1 MSGDTPGHERL
12 SGNINTISRGTGS
25 GLESEEQALGMD
37 RKVAGQSVGVNRK
50 VLGVGKWGQT
60 FKN

>member
-12 SGNINTISRGTGS
+12 LGNINTISRGTGS
-25 GLESEEQALGMD
+25 ELESDGQALGMN
-37 RKVAGQSVGVNRK
+37 RKVARQSVGVDRK
-50 VLGVGKWGQT
+50 VLGVGKWGQS